1 MSPPTVISISSRSVE
16 EGEVYGDCS
25 WRDMKNVQNDK
36 SLNVQKENTEPNF
49 YLLITKEL
57 SQQI

>member
-36 SLNVQKENTEPNF
+36 SLNVQKE
-49 YLLITKEL
+49 Y
-57 SQQI
+57 